1 MLLLLLLTCC
11 YSLFLLTIA
20 DLWDSVA
27 QGMVD
32 ALSKGRLRSVGLG
45 SGLATEDDL
54 KEMAAAWEEWAS
66 ADGAILGMLH
76 GEILIRK
83 A

>member
-1 MLLLLLLTCC
+1 M
-11 YSLFLLTIA
+11 
-20 DLWDSVA
+20 WDCVA

-32 ALSKGRLRSVGLG
+32 ALSKGRLRSVGLS
-45 SGLATEDDL
+45 SGLATEGDL
-54 KEMAAAWEEWAS
+54 QEMVAAWEEWAG

>member
-1 MLLLLLLTCC
+1 M
-11 YSLFLLTIA
+11 LTIA

-32 ALSKGRLRSVGLG
+32 ALSKGRLRGVGL
-45 SGLATEDDL
+45 SSRLATEDDL
-54 KEMAAAWEEWAS
+54 KEMAAAWEEWAI

>member
-1 MLLLLLLTCC
+1 
-11 YSLFLLTIA
+11 
-20 DLWDSVA
+20 
-27 QGMVD
+27 MVD
-32 ALSKGRLRSVGLG
+32 ALGKGRLRSVGLS
-45 SGLATEDDL
+45 SGFATEDDL
-54 KEMAAAWEEWAS
+54 QEMAAAWEEWAG

>member
-1 MLLLLLLTCC
+1 MNIAIRLT
-11 YSLFLLTIA
+11 LA
-20 DLWDSVA
+20 DLKDSLA

-32 ALSKGRLRSVGLG
+32 ALSKGRLRSVGL
-45 SGLATEDDL
+45 STQLATEDDL
-54 KEMAAAWEEWAS
+54 QEMVDAWEEWATS
-66 ADGAILGMLH
+66 DGAILGMLH